1 MPKHQQRTLWTHR
14 TRAGRTIECVSWM
27 DQERTEVEIIYDG
40 SPLVHQ
46 TFALPGDAEM
56 WSGQQLELHR
66 LSLQK
71 RVYCPR
77 CDAVT
82 ERLPRSPYERLLK
95 LFTRRR
101 PYRCSRCRWRGWQI
115 PA

>member
-1 MPKHQQRTLWTHR
+1 MPKDQQRTIWTHR
-14 TRAGRTIECVSWM
+14 TRAGRTIECVTWM
-27 DQERTEVEIIYDG
+27 DQGRTEVEIIYDG
-40 SPLVHQ
+40 SPLVRQ

-101 PYRCSRCRWRGWQI
+101 PYRCNRCRWRGWQI